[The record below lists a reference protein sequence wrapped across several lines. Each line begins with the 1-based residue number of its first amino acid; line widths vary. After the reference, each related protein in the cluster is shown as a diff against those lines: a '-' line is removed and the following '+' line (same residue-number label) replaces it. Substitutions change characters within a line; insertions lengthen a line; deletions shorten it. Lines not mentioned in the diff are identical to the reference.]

1 MRMFV
6 AAPFIG
12 FTLDISVA
20 FFHAVITGL
29 VAENHEHLVLSGKED
44 E

>member
-1 MRMFV
+1 MRTFV

-12 FTLDISVA
+12 FTLDIPVA
-20 FFHAVITGL
+20 LFHAVITGL
-29 VAENHEHLVLSGKED
+29 VPENHEHLVLSGKED